1 MNKRAR
7 IRGEVHY
14 REGDGPQMPIRPG
27 PIEIVETPQDV
38 TIAWVDGK
46 TRNSAAIPQADF
58 QRYVD
63 LGAIEVFD

>member
-7 IRGEVHY
+7 VRGEVHY

-27 PIEIVETPQDV
+27 PVEIVEAPQDV

-46 TRNSAAIPQADF
+46 TRSSAAIPRTDF

-63 LGAIEVFD
+63 DGAIEVFD

>member
-27 PIEIVETPQDV
+27 PVEIVETPQDV
-38 TIAWVDGK
+38 TISWVDGK
-46 TRNSAAIPQADF
+46 TRSAAAIPLTDF
-58 QRYVD
+58 KRYVD
-63 LGAIEVFD
+63 RGLIEVFD

>member
-14 REGDGPQMPIRPG
+14 REGDGPQMPIRTG

-46 TRNSAAIPQADF
+46 TRSSAAIPQADF

-63 LGAIEVFD
+63 TGAIEVFD

>member
-46 TRNSAAIPQADF
+46 TRSSAAIPLTDF
-58 QRYVD
+58 QRYVE
-63 LGAIEVFD
+63 GGVIEVFD